1 MNDHPVSQH
10 FPLLDRAEL
19 ARLADD
25 IKQNGLREAIVVYEG
40 MILDGRNRWRA
51 CKIAGVEPN
60 FKDYCGD
67 TPVRDV
73 WSWNLHRRHL
83 TPSQKAAIAVEI
95 LPELE
100 AEAKRRQLATLKQN
114 SDVEK
119 LPQREGK
126 SRDKAGALLNI
137 SGRYVFEAKTI
148 RAKAPELFERI
159 KSGTTTISEAKR
171 QIKREEKRKALQ
183 DAARS
188 INADREREISSVC
201 DIRHCSCAQLFA
213 SGIEPDVVLTDPP
226 YGVKYLDALTELA
239 GAAKDV
245 PVVAVMV
252 GQSFL
257 PEVIQRLCKDLTY
270 RWTIAYLTP
279 GGQLVQVWVFVAI
292 IHIALRHIAK
302 PMSGSAKDHD
312 RLPERIYFGLP
323 RSRQSWALAII
334 PWGQSVSGMS
344 DLVKRLTEPGQL
356 VCDPFVG
363 GGATAVACLAQ
374 GCR

>member
-1 MNDHPVSQH
+1 
-10 FPLLDRAEL
+10 
-19 ARLADD
+19 
-25 IKQNGLREAIVVYEG
+25 
-40 MILDGRNRWRA
+40 
-51 CKIAGVEPN
+51 
-60 FKDYCGD
+60 
-67 TPVRDV
+67 
-73 WSWNLHRRHL
+73 LHRRHL
-83 TPSQKAAIAVEI
+83 TPSQRAAVAVEI
-95 LPELE
+95 LPDLE
-100 AEAKRRQLATLKQN
+100 AEAKRRRLATLKQFP
-114 SDVEK
+114 DVEN

-126 SRDKAGALLNI
+126 SRDKAGALLNV
-137 SGRYVFEAKTI
+137 SGRYVADAKTI
-148 RAKAPELFERI
+148 RAKAPELFEEI

-226 YGVKYLDALTELA
+226 YGVKYLDTLTELA

-279 GGQLVQVWVFVAI
+279 GGQLVQAWKTKVNSFWKPVVIFGRTPHWFGDVA
-292 IHIALRHIAK
+292 K
-302 PMSGSAKDHD
+302 SDVNDGDKDHH
-312 RLPERIYFGLP
+312 
-323 RSRQSWALAII
+323 

-356 VCDPFVG
+356 VCHPFIG
-363 GGATAVACLAQ
+363 GGTTAVACLANA
-374 GCR
+374 R